1 MIIKNKGRQ
10 FHDSPVV
17 NIPTQTITNDKPI
30 KKSRSKNI
38 EGIDAE
44 RNNLRNKYDEL
55 NLTEKDLFE
64 QLEKLGKELHS
75 TTKRNEKSLIKKQ
88 IAELDSL
95 VYENKNNKQQIEK
108 KLQELRMFK

>member
-1 MIIKNKGRQ
+1 MD
-10 FHDSPVV
+10 F
-17 NIPTQTITNDKPI
+17 T
-30 KKSRSKNI
+30 
-38 EGIDAE
+38 
-44 RNNLRNKYDEL
+44 
-55 NLTEKDLFE
+55 
-64 QLEKLGKELHS
+64 